1 MVDGQQAEQ
10 LNAAINSTVQ
20 QHVFDQV
27 TTWFNSFY
35 ETFLW
40 FSLICGCSPSP
51 SNLIHSFGFI
61 CSSPSSIY
69 ALDKFVELET
79 EGKIQI
85 ILHVNFKTEGE
96 RLQMT
101 KFLAVGNKN
110 WYMKWQEN
118 EIMRKDHNL
127 TNQKTLE
134 RLNRNT
140 EIMVCFWL
148 KYEYEEVFDKTAL
161 KFFNRDKN

>member
-1 MVDGQQAEQ
+1 
-10 LNAAINSTVQ
+10 
-20 QHVFDQV
+20 
-27 TTWFNSFY
+27 
-35 ETFLW
+35 
-40 FSLICGCSPSP
+40 
-51 SNLIHSFGFI
+51 
-61 CSSPSSIY
+61 
-69 ALDKFVELET
+69 
-79 EGKIQI
+79 
-85 ILHVNFKTEGE
+85 LHVNFKTEGE